1 MNQLSETS
9 GAVTG
14 GARSRRLRLVIVA
27 LGGFAGLGALWLA
40 GLIWFAAGIPRAPAV
55 PTTATDAIVVLTGG
69 AGRLGVGF
77 ELLREGRAKKL
88 FVSGVYRGVDVAEIL
103 RVSQQSPEAL
113 ACCIA
118 IGHSA
123 VDTAGNARETARWMA
138 DEGFASLRLVTADY
152 HMPRSLAEFRRAMPG
167 VTLIAHPVSSDS
179 IHVDTWWRWPG
190 TASLIASEYTKHLVS
205 TVIGARDGAR

>member
-1 MNQLSETS
+1 MNQPSETS
-9 GAVTG
+9 DAGTG
-14 GARSRRLRLVIVA
+14 GARGRRLRWVIAAV
-27 LGGFAGLGALWLA
+27 GGVAGLGALWLA
-40 GLIWFAAGIPRAPAV
+40 GLIWFAAEIPRAPAE
-55 PTTATDAIVVLTGG
+55 PIAMTDAIVVLTGG
-69 AGRLGVGF
+69 AGRLGAGLA
-77 ELLREGRAKKL
+77 LLREGHAKKL

-103 RVSQQSPEAL
+103 SVSQQAPEAL

-167 VTLIAHPVSSDS
+167 VTLIAHPVSRENV
-179 IHVDTWWRWPG
+179 HVDAWWRWPG

-205 TVIGARDGAR
+205 TVFGARGGA

>member
-14 GARSRRLRLVIVA
+14 GARSRRLRWVIVA
-27 LGGFAGLGALWLA
+27 LGGFAGFGALWLA
-40 GLIWFAAGIPRAPAV
+40 GLIWFAAGIPRAPAE

-88 FVSGVYRGVDVAEIL
+88 FISGVYRGVDVAEIL
-103 RVSQQSPEAL
+103 RVSQQEPEAL

-118 IGHSA
+118 IGHNA
-123 VDTAGNARETARWMA
+123 VDTIGNARETARWMA

-167 VTLIAHPVSSDS
+167 VTLIAHPVSSENV
-179 IHVDTWWRWPG
+179 HVDAWWRWPG
-190 TASLIASEYTKHLVS
+190 TASLIASEYTKHLVG
-205 TVIGARDGAR
+205 TVIGAPGGGQ

>member
-1 MNQLSETS
+1 MNQLSGTS

-14 GARSRRLRLVIVA
+14 GVRSRRRWLVIVA
-27 LGGFAGLGALWLA
+27 LGGFAALAALWLA
-40 GLIWFAAGIPRAPAV
+40 GLIWFAAGIPRAPAA
-55 PTTATDAIVVLTGG
+55 PTAATDAIVVLTGG

-103 RVSQQSPEAL
+103 RVSQQAPEAL

-205 TVIGARDGAR
+205 TVIGAPGGAR

>member
-14 GARSRRLRLVIVA
+14 GARSRRLRWVIVA
-27 LGGFAGLGALWLA
+27 LGGFAGFGALWLA
-40 GLIWFAAGIPRAPAV
+40 GLIWFAAGIPRAPAE

-88 FVSGVYRGVDVAEIL
+88 FISGVYRGVDVAEIL
-103 RVSQQSPEAL
+103 RVSQQEPEAL

-118 IGHSA
+118 IGHNA
-123 VDTAGNARETARWMA
+123 VDTIGNARETARWMA

-167 VTLIAHPVSSDS
+167 VTLIAHPVSSEN
-179 IHVDTWWRWPG
+179 IHVDAWWRWPG
-190 TASLIASEYTKHLVS
+190 TASLIASEYTKHLVG
-205 TVIGARDGAR
+205 TVIGAPGGGQ